1 MRKLAKLMTLVLS
14 ASILFGFMGCSDE
27 SDENKSTSEIVGT
40 YMTVDHTAK
49 LDVKAD
55 YTIFVDTGY
64 DEYNMNGSWKET
76 AKGGEFTFPD
86 GEGEELVGTAEIK
99 EDDVIWCV
107 SEDMDMRTYA
117 VKISN
122 TAVDM
127 KGTWS
132 NGTMTTTVDAE
143 GNFSIRVSED
153 STITGTVTV
162 EGNSFVMKDS
172 EGDEVATGVVSA
184 SGKAYMEY
192 YDGEDW
198 VQDIFEK
205 QDESDEKQDES
216 DEKQDESDE
225 NKSTS
230 EIVGTYKTVDHTA
243 KLDVKADYTIF
254 VDTGSEEYNM
264 DGSWEETAEGGEFTF
279 PAGEGVELVG
289 TADLKEDDV
298 IWCVCVSEEMDMD
311 MHTYAVKI
319 SNTAADMEG
328 TWSNGKMTTT
338 IDAEGN
344 FSIPM
349 SEDVTLTG
357 KATVEGNSFVMDSEG
372 DVVSTG
378 VVSASGKAY
387 MQYFDGEDLVQDVF
401 VKQ

>member
-27 SDENKSTSEIVGT
+27 SDENKSTSKMVGK

-55 YTIFVDTGY
+55 YTIFVDTGSEE
-64 DEYNMNGSWKET
+64 DNMNGTWKET
-76 AKGGEFTFPD
+76 DKGGEFTFQV
-86 GEGEELVGTAEIK
+86 GGVEFVGTAEIK

-107 SEDMDMRTYA
+107 CVSEEMEMDMHTYA

-122 TAVDM
+122 TTVDM
-127 KGTWS
+127 EGTWS
-132 NGTMTTTVDAE
+132 NGTMTTTIDAD
-143 GNFSIRVSED
+143 GNFSIPMSED
-153 STITGTVTV
+153 PTITGKATV
-162 EGNSFVMKDS
+162 EGNSFVMEDS
-172 EGDEVATGVVSA
+172 EGDVVATGVVSA
-184 SGKAYMEY
+184 SGKAYMQY
-192 YDGEDW
+192 PNPNGGDD
-198 VQDIFEK
+198 VQDIF
-205 QDESDEKQDES
+205 EKQDES

-254 VDTGSEEYNM
+254 VDTGSEEDNM
-264 DGSWEETAEGGEFTF
+264 NGTWKETDKGGEFTF
-279 PAGEGVELVG
+279 QVGGVEFVG
-289 TADLKEDDV
+289 TAEIKEDDV
-298 IWCVCVSEEMDMD
+298 IWCVCVSEEMEMD

-319 SNTAADMEG
+319 SNTTVDMEG
-328 TWSNGKMTTT
+328 TWSNGTMTTT
-338 IDAEGN
+338 IDADGN

-349 SEDVTLTG
+349 SEDPTITG
-357 KATVEGNSFVMDSEG
+357 KATVEGNSFVMEDSEG
-372 DVVSTG
+372 NVVSTG

-387 MQYFDGEDLVQDVF
+387 MQYDNGEDLVQDIF

>member
-14 ASILFGFMGCSDE
+14 ASILFGFMGCS
-27 SDENKSTSEIVGT
+27 
-40 YMTVDHTAK
+40 
-49 LDVKAD
+49 
-55 YTIFVDTGY
+55 
-64 DEYNMNGSWKET
+64 
-76 AKGGEFTFPD
+76 
-86 GEGEELVGTAEIK
+86 
-99 EDDVIWCV
+99 
-107 SEDMDMRTYA
+107 
-117 VKISN
+117 
-122 TAVDM
+122 
-127 KGTWS
+127 
-132 NGTMTTTVDAE
+132 
-143 GNFSIRVSED
+143 
-153 STITGTVTV
+153 
-162 EGNSFVMKDS
+162 
-172 EGDEVATGVVSA
+172 
-184 SGKAYMEY
+184 
-192 YDGEDW
+192 
-198 VQDIFEK
+198 
-205 QDESDEKQDES
+205 
-216 DEKQDESDE
+216 DESDE

-319 SNTAADMEG
+319 SNTAVDMEG